1 MDLVNSVT
9 NPLVDCEQSIKSID
23 LGAWKE
29 SGYYFY
35 TYTIK
40 CSKTF
45 LDKKYLLISKSEFNI

>member
-1 MDLVNSVT
+1 MDLVNIVT

-35 TYTIK
+35 TYAINVPK
-40 CSKTF
+40 PF
-45 LDKKYLLISKSEFNI
+45 

>member
-45 LDKKYLLISKSEFNI
+45 LDKKILTD